1 MNPKTPI
8 IVAASQF
15 TQRFDAQKM
24 PLEPIKMAEQC
35 IRETIKDTQNDKI
48 LNEIDALFV
57 VNIFGYKYADAP
69 QMLAEKLEINP
80 KIKYYSPLGGNNPQ
94 YLVNKSAD
102 LLVKGKINFAI
113 ITGAEA
119 NYSYAKALKSGIKLD
134 WTPPQNPRNPD
145 EENKLG
151 TSNIENDYEL
161 FLLSNAYPIIETA
174 LRAENQR
181 TITEHQ
187 RHIGNLYAK
196 LSEIAAQHPNAWTKE
211 KYTQEQ
217 IIESN
222 ENNRIVAFPYLKRM
236 CANNQTDQAAAL
248 LLTTIENAI
257 KYQIPEEKWVFLS
270 AGANLNDSWYF
281 TQREKI
287 TESPALKH
295 LAQVCLQNAQL
306 DLSEIDAFDLY
317 SCFPSAVQ
325 VAQKALD
332 LKEND
337 VRPISLTGGLS
348 YFGGPWNN
356 YTMHAIA
363 TAVQKIQNNIFKNV
377 FINSLGWY
385 ITKHSVGIYTKNY
398 PKNLFHLPDLNQ
410 KQQEI
415 DNTQLPDLLKE
426 YNGKAKIIGY
436 SVLLDFK
443 NEPYKAIVLLE
454 NNQNQRLLAYWQDE
468 NIRTSMQEEF
478 VGKEVNVYFDE
489 KKKRNFISF

>member
-1 MNPKTPI
+1 
-8 IVAASQF
+8 
-15 TQRFDAQKM
+15 
-24 PLEPIKMAEQC
+24 
-35 IRETIKDTQNDKI
+35 
-48 LNEIDALFV
+48 
-57 VNIFGYKYADAP
+57 
-69 QMLAEKLEINP
+69 
-80 KIKYYSPLGGNNPQ
+80 
-94 YLVNKSAD
+94 
-102 LLVKGKINFAI
+102 
-113 ITGAEA
+113 
-119 NYSYAKALKSGIKLD
+119 
-134 WTPPQNPRNPD
+134 
-145 EENKLG
+145 
-151 TSNIENDYEL
+151 
-161 FLLSNAYPIIETA
+161 
-174 LRAENQR
+174 
-181 TITEHQ
+181 
-187 RHIGNLYAK
+187 
-196 LSEIAAQHPNAWTKE
+196 
-211 KYTQEQ
+211 
-217 IIESN
+217 
-222 ENNRIVAFPYLKRM
+222 
-236 CANNQTDQAAAL
+236 
-248 LLTTIENAI
+248 
-257 KYQIPEEKWVFLS
+257 LS